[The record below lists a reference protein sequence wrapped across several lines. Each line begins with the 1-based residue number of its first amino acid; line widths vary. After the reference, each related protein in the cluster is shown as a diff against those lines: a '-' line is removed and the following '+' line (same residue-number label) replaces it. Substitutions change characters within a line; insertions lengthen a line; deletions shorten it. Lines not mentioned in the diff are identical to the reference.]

1 MSELR
6 KVSFYLKPDQNP
18 ADKVA
23 VDMLD
28 AMPVKMRGKASR
40 AALLAGMALMKQDH
54 RLPSLIAEILD
65 EHTTISQIRHLLC
78 SVLPEDAGSAVAALQ
93 QLLAF
98 TQSEKPQAETTKI
111 DAAPAILAGNTEIAR
126 QNARNLFP

>member
-23 VDMLD
+23 ADMLD
-28 AMPVKMRGKASR
+28 ALPVKMRGKASR
-40 AALLAGMALMKQDH
+40 AALLAGIALMKQDP
-54 RLPSLIAEILD
+54 RLPGLIAEILD

-93 QLLAF
+93 QLLTFA
-98 TQSEKPQAETTKI
+98 QSEKPQPEIRKTETT
-111 DAAPAILAGNTEIAR
+111 PAIAAGNAEVAR
-126 QNARNLFP
+126 QNAKNMFP